1 MFELIVLTC
10 SLALKPDQCTVKSAT
25 QVVTSQATFANAAAC
40 EENAQRMRRLQPT
53 TSAKERIKIVC
64 SEKTN

>member
-25 QVVTSQATFANAAAC
+25 QVVTSQTFASATAC

-64 SEKTN
+64 TEKTN